1 VQSFHDTIV
10 PDTYEV
16 LGIRLRPFS
25 LGHYIL
31 LEKNACALLLGGS
44 ATVLDFAVAVVVCSS
59 TFEEFMEAQAS
70 GQVEKHA
77 KKLAKVCREI
87 DLEKESQFMRDYLE
101 DGLQGPSYW
110 FKDKGKNLET
120 PLAQVIRVQLHSK
133 TNLTEAEI
141 MNRPFA
147 MNLWDIVTLGEMEGS
162 LNLKTEADDEAKKKA
177 DEFGEKF
184 AKMQAER
191 ETNKVRNN

>member
-1 VQSFHDTIV
+1 MRSFHDTIV

-31 LEKNACALLLGGS
+31 LEKNACALLLGGP
-44 ATVLDFAVAVVVCSS
+44 ATVLDFAVSVVVCSS
-59 TFEEFMEAQAS
+59 AFEEFLEAQAS
-70 GQVEKHA
+70 GQVEKHT

-110 FKDKGKNLET
+110 FKDKGKKLET
-120 PLAQVIRVQLHSK
+120 PLVQVIRMQLHSK
-133 TNLTEAEI
+133 TNLTESEI

-147 MNLWDIVTLGEMEGS
+147 MNLWDIVTLGEIEGT

-177 DEFGEKF
+177 DEFGERF
-184 AKMQAER
+184 AKRQADQVAD
-191 ETNKVRNN
+191 KIRNN

>member
-31 LEKNACALLLGGS
+31 LEKNACALLLGGPV
-44 ATVLDFAVAVVVCSS
+44 TVIDFAAAVVICSS
-59 TFEEFMEAQAS
+59 TFEEFLEAQAS
-70 GQVEKHA
+70 GAITKHT
-77 KKLAKVCREI
+77 KRLAKVCQEI
-87 DLEKESQFMRDYLE
+87 DLEKETQFLREYLE
-101 DGLQGPSYW
+101 EGVQGPSYW

-133 TNLTEAEI
+133 TNLTESEI

-147 MNLWDIVTLGEMEGS
+147 MNLWDIVTLGEMDGS

-177 DEFGEKF
+177 DEFGERF
-184 AKMQAER
+184 AKMEAER
-191 ETNKVRNN
+191 EANQIRNN